1 MEKKINYAM
10 VGLFVIMLGAT
21 WLAISLWLALGDFT
35 TQYTSYHVYM
45 DESVSGLY
53 LDAPVKYRGVEIGK
67 VRDIKLN
74 PTVSG
79 QVQLVLDIESEI
91 PIKEDTIAVLT
102 VQGMTGIAFVDL
114 TGGSL
119 ASSLLEASDD
129 QFYPVIQS
137 GPSFFSRLDMSGTK
151 LIANLNILANALA
164 KVLDAEGTQ
173 TLREILDNINSI
185 TAAFANR
192 RTELEQGIVS
202 ASKLLENGAV
212 ASEQFAPVL
221 SQLDATTR
229 SFEDMAVTVSRAGEN
244 INRSVVNSGAGVQ
257 QFSQQTL
264 PELGALISEL
274 RRLADT
280 LQGFG
285 QNLED
290 DPRVLLYGRDLEMP
304 GPGE

>member
-10 VGLFVIMLGAT
+10 VGLFVIVLGAT
-21 WLAISLWLALGDFT
+21 WLAISLWLALGDFS
-35 TQYTSYHVYM
+35 TQYTRYHVYM

-74 PTVSG
+74 PTVPG
-79 QVQLVLDIESEI
+79 QVQLALDIESEV
-91 PIKEDTIAVLT
+91 PIKEDTIAVLS

-119 ASSLLEASDD
+119 ASRPLEAEDD

-151 LIANLNILANALA
+151 LIGNLNILANALA

-192 RTELEQGIVS
+192 QAELERGIVS
-202 ASKLLENGAV
+202 ASELLENGAV
-212 ASEQFAPVL
+212 ASEQLEPVL
-221 SQLDATTR
+221 SQLDATAR
-229 SFEDMAVTVSRAGEN
+229 SFEEMAVTVSRTSESV
-244 INRSVVNSGAGVQ
+244 NRSVVNSGAGVQ

-280 LQGFG
+280 LQGVG

-290 DPRVLLYGRDLEMP
+290 DPRVLLYGRDLEKR

>member
-10 VGLFVIMLGAT
+10 VGLFVIVLGAI
-21 WLAISLWLALGDFT
+21 WLAISLWLALGDFS
-35 TQYTSYHVYM
+35 TQYASYRAYM
-45 DESVSGLY
+45 NESVSGLY

-67 VRDIKLN
+67 VKSIKLN
-74 PTVSG
+74 PEEPG
-79 QVQLVLDIESEI
+79 QVQLMLYIEASV

-119 ASSLLEASDD
+119 ASPPLEAADD
-129 QFYPVIQS
+129 EFYPVIRT
-137 GPSFFSRLDMSGTK
+137 GPSFFARLDMSGTE
-151 LIANLNILANALA
+151 LIANLNIIAQALTR
-164 KVLDAEGTQ
+164 VLDENGTQ
-173 TLREILDNINSI
+173 TLREILDNINRL
-185 TAAFANR
+185 TGAFAR
-192 RTELEQGIVS
+192 RQAELEQGIVN
-202 ASKLLENGAV
+202 AAILLEHGAV
-212 ASEQFAPVL
+212 AAAELSPLL
-221 SQLDATTR
+221 SQLDATAKV
-229 SFEDMAVTVSRAGEN
+229 FADMAATVSKTGAN
-244 INRSVVNSGAGVQ
+244 INRYVADSGAGVQ

-280 LQGFG
+280 LQGIG
-285 QNLED
+285 QQLED

>member
-35 TQYTSYHVYM
+35 TQYTTYRAHM
-45 DESVSGLY
+45 NESVSGLY

-67 VRDIKLN
+67 VRDVKLN
-74 PTVSG
+74 PSVPG
-79 QVQLVLDIESEI
+79 QVQLTLDIEEEV

-119 ASSLLEASDD
+119 DSPPLVAEDD
-129 QFYPVIQS
+129 EFYPVIRT
-137 GPSFFSRLDMSGTK
+137 GPSFFSRLDTSGTK
-151 LIANLNILANALA
+151 LMANLNILATALA
-164 KVLDAEGTQ
+164 EVLDAEGTQ
-173 TLREILDNINSI
+173 TLGEILDNINSI
-185 TAAFANR
+185 TSALAR
-192 RTELEQGIVS
+192 KQMELEQSVVS
-202 ASKLLENGAV
+202 TAKLLEHGAV
-212 ASEQFAPVL
+212 AAEQLSPLL
-221 SQLDATTR
+221 SQLDATAK
-229 SFEDMAVTVSRAGEN
+229 SFESMAATVTKTGEN
-244 INRSVVNSGAGVQ
+244 INRYVANSGTGVE

-280 LQGFG
+280 LQAIG

-290 DPRVLLYGRDLEMP
+290 DPRVLLYGPDLQTP

>member
-10 VGLFVIMLGAT
+10 VGLFVIVLGAT
-21 WLAISLWLALGDFT
+21 WLAISLWLALGDFS
-35 TQYTSYHVYM
+35 TQYTRYHVYM

-74 PTVSG
+74 PTVPG
-79 QVQLVLDIESEI
+79 QVQLALDIESEV
-91 PIKEDTIAVLT
+91 PIKEDTIAVLS

-119 ASSLLEASDD
+119 ASRPLEAEDD

-192 RTELEQGIVS
+192 QAELERGIVS
-202 ASKLLENGAV
+202 ASELLENGAV
-212 ASEQFAPVL
+212 ASEQLEPVL
-221 SQLDATTR
+221 SQLDATAR
-229 SFEDMAVTVSRAGEN
+229 SFEEMAVTVSRTSESV
-244 INRSVVNSGAGVQ
+244 NRSVVNSGAGVQ

-280 LQGFG
+280 LQGVG

-290 DPRVLLYGRDLEMP
+290 DPRVLLYGRELEKP

>member
-10 VGLFVIMLGAT
+10 VGLFVIVLAT
-21 WLAISLWLALGDFT
+21 IWLAISLWLALGDFS

-67 VRDIKLN
+67 VKQIKLN
-74 PTVSG
+74 PTVPD
-79 QVQLVLDIESEI
+79 QVQLTLDIDPEVQ
-91 PIKEDTIAVLT
+91 IKEDTIAVLT

-119 ASSLLEASDD
+119 GSPLLEAKED
-129 QFYPVIQS
+129 QFYAVIKS

-151 LIANLNILANALA
+151 LVANLNILAHALTE
-164 KVLDAEGTQ
+164 VLDEEGTQ
-173 TLREILDNINSI
+173 ALRETLVNINNI
-185 TAAFANR
+185 TRAFSNR
-192 RTELEQGIVS
+192 QAEMEKGIVS
-202 ASKLLENGAV
+202 ASTLLENGAV
-212 ASEQFAPVL
+212 ASDQLGSLL
-221 SQLDATTR
+221 SQLEATAK
-229 SFEDMAVTVSRAGEN
+229 SIEEMAVTVSKTGEN
-244 INRSVVNSGAGVQ
+244 INRYVANSGAGVQ
-257 QFSQQTL
+257 QFSRQTL

-280 LQGFG
+280 LQGIG

-290 DPRVLLYGRDLEMP
+290 DPRVLIYGRDLEMP